1 MFDYQVSKHP
11 HFDEACRA
19 FALRHNLV
27 QLAERAGM
35 NVQILRNKL
44 NPAQPHLLTAPDIWL
59 LTDLTEDSTLVDGFL
74 AQIHCLP
81 CVPINEVA
89 KEKLPHYVMSATAEI
104 GRVAAGAVP
113 EITGGRLSLLALEQM
128 AEQGKAWPLIEGSG
142 TIYGMYV
149 IEGLNQ
155 TKTEFFRDGMPRRIE
170 FTLSLKRVDESLSDM
185 FGDLS
190 AQLNNLQGT
199 ATSALSDISK
209 TVGGLLS

>member
-1 MFDYQVSKHP
+1 MKFV
-11 HFDEACRA
+11 
-19 FALRHNLV
+19 
-27 QLAERAGM
+27 
-35 NVQILRNKL
+35 
-44 NPAQPHLLTAPDIWL
+44 AP
-59 LTDLTEDSTLVDGFL
+59 EQ
-74 AQIHCLP
+74 APEQ
-81 CVPINEVA
+81 
-89 KEKLPHYVMSATAEI
+89 AEI
-104 GRVAAGAVP
+104 IRNTPFWPDVDLSEFRCVMRTDGTVTQPRLKQVA
-113 EITGGRLSLLALEQM
+113 L

-190 AQLNNLQGT
+190 AQLNNLQDT